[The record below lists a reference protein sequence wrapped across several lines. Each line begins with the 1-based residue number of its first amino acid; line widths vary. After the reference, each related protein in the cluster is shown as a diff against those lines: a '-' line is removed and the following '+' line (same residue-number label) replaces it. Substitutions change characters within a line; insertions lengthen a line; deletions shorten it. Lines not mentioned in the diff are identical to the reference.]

1 MRFLTHDSSELSQPK
16 LNKVRKMAHQREK
29 RKRLSSV
36 GVKEGREEKKEGG
49 RKEERKE
56 KEKKK
61 KKKKKKKDVYNIWYS
76 RVVTLPSTNQTI
88 SRLTAMSG
96 TGMGTFDCV
105 WS

>member
-1 MRFLTHDSSELSQPK
+1 MVRVEIATVLRNHLTGFIFSDVTQFKRRHMLKKGSE
-16 LNKVRKMAHQREK
+16 E
-29 RKRLSSV
+29 
-36 GVKEGREEKKEGG
+36 EGAADAGDGG
-49 RKEERKE
+49 ASGCERG
-56 KEKKK
+56 KKK
-61 KKKKKKKDVYNIWYS
+61 KKKKKKKDWDVYNIWYS

>member
-1 MRFLTHDSSELSQPK
+1 MRFQRNDSSELSQPK
-16 LNKVRKMAHQREK
+16 LNEMGKMAHKREK

-36 GVKEGREEKKEGG
+36 GMKEGRKKEEKKEE
-49 RKEERKE
+49 KERKK
-56 KEKKK
+56 KEKS
-61 KKKKKKKDVYNIWYS
+61 KKKDGHVYNIWYS

>member
-1 MRFLTHDSSELSQPK
+1 MT
-16 LNKVRKMAHQREK
+16 
-29 RKRLSSV
+29 SSV
-36 GVKEGREEKKEGG
+36 EKGSGDEGDGGGTDSEHEG
-49 RKEERKE
+49 
-56 KEKKK
+56 KKK
-61 KKKKKKKDVYNIWYS
+61 KKKKKKKKEEKRKKKKDGDVYNIWYS

>member
-1 MRFLTHDSSELSQPK
+1 
-16 LNKVRKMAHQREK
+16 MAHKSEK

>member
-1 MRFLTHDSSELSQPK
+1 M
-16 LNKVRKMAHQREK
+16 
-29 RKRLSSV
+29 
-36 GVKEGREEKKEGG
+36 KEGRRKNGAEKKR
-49 RKEERKE
+49 RKKERRKK

-61 KKKKKKKDVYNIWYS
+61 ERKKEKKKKKKKDVYNIWYS

>member
-1 MRFLTHDSSELSQPK
+1 MRFQRNDSSELSQPK
-16 LNKVRKMAHQREK
+16 LNEMGKMAHKREEK
-29 RKRLSSV
+29 EIVLCWNERRKKERRKKE
-36 GVKEGREEKKEGG
+36 GRKEGREKE
-49 RKEERKE
+49 
-56 KEKKK
+56 
-61 KKKKKKKDVYNIWYS
+61 KKKKKKDVYNIWYS